1 MPLSPH
7 RPTVAAILVA
17 VVAFTAMGL
26 SRPADAVT
34 PADAIV
40 ERATRDLG
48 TWQGECWQWMKKVVA
63 DATGKQIGFDYRLGY
78 LEAGAIEVT
87 MDQAGPGDIIQIVR
101 DSWSS
106 PDADY
111 PGLHTA
117 IILSKN
123 SDGTFDV
130 IDSNQQWDGMVRLR
144 AGYNPRALAAERGLN
159 FHIYRFMAA
168 GSVPSSLLPPATTS
182 KTTTP
187 DAVGDRAIVNTP
199 GECLNMRTEPF
210 GSVITCLPHG
220 ANLSIVD
227 GPVTANGMGWVK
239 VQSAAGTGWVAAQY
253 TRQEPSAPAEKSAA
267 GDPKP
272 VFQFRAVVP
281 LASSD

>member
-7 RPTVAAILVA
+7 RPTLAAILVA

-48 TWQGECWQWMKKVVA
+48 TWQGECWQWMKKVVS

-78 LEAGAIEVT
+78 LEAGAVEVT
-87 MDQAGPGDIIQIVR
+87 IDQAGPGDVVQIVR

-117 IILSKN
+117 IILRKN
-123 SDGTFDV
+123 TDGTFDV

-159 FHIYRFMAA
+159 FHIYRFTTGTA
-168 GSVPSSLLPPATTS
+168 PSSLQPTATS
-182 KTTTP
+182 KTTAP
-187 DAVGDRAIVNTP
+187 GAVGDRAVVNTP

-220 ANLSIVD
+220 ASLSIIQ
-227 GPVTANGMGWVK
+227 GPVTANGMAWVK
-239 VQSAAGTGWVAAQY
+239 VQSLAGTGWVAAQY
-253 TRQEPSAPAEKSAA
+253 TQKEPSAAAEKSAA

-272 VFQFRAVVP
+272 VFQYRAVIP

>member
-1 MPLSPH
+1 MPLSSH
-7 RPTVAAILVA
+7 RPTLAAILVA

-63 DATGKQIGFDYRLGY
+63 DATGRQIGFDYRLGY

-87 MDQAGPGDIIQIVR
+87 VDQAGPGDVVQIVR

-111 PGLHTA
+111 AGLHTA
-117 IILSKN
+117 IILRKN
-123 SDGTFDV
+123 TDGTFDV

-159 FHIYRFMAA
+159 FHIYRFTTGTA
-168 GSVPSSLLPPATTS
+168 PSSLQPAATT

-187 DAVGDRAIVNTP
+187 GAVGDRALVNTP
-199 GECLNMRTEPF
+199 GECLNMRAEPF

-220 ANLSIVD
+220 TSLSIIQ
-227 GPVTANGMGWVK
+227 GPVTANGMAWVK
-239 VQSAAGTGWVAAQY
+239 VQSPAGTGWVAAQY
-253 TRQEPSAPAEKSAA
+253 TQKEPSAAAEKSAA

-272 VFQFRAVVP
+272 VFQYRAVIP
-281 LASSD
+281 LTSSD